1 MEGHGN
7 NLSPN
12 GIQPSGGSNNFSAEK
27 PGEKEGFVNHAKTAW
42 HERRREWVGDHS
54 KKSQRAPRKPTM
66 GLVTADMDRLLS
78 SQPYQQL
85 MPLPVLVALLVEIW
99 IEEGLYD

>member
-27 PGEKEGFVNHAKTAW
+27 PGEKEGFVNHGTSIPW
-42 HERRREWVGDHS
+42 I
-54 KKSQRAPRKPTM
+54 
-66 GLVTADMDRLLS
+66 LVFFINA
-78 SQPYQQL
+78 
-85 MPLPVLVALLVEIW
+85 I
-99 IEEGLYD
+99 

>member
-27 PGEKEGFVNHAKTAW
+27 PAKTAW